1 MHESSH
7 ARAIEA
13 ELAKKG
19 AGGKLISADRNLRR
33 LINGQP
39 IFGLR
44 VLFPPHSRRPRSF
57 FLAFYHGVLYIDHRR
72 RRVMAHAGGS
82 GAGRG
87 GGERG
92 WMTTSVRTTYA
103 RLGKYLRGYLH
114 ERARLRDSP

>member
-13 ELAKKG
+13 ESAKKG

-44 VLFPPHSRRPRSF
+44 VLPLPPAGRAF

-72 RRVMAHAGGS
+72 RRVMAYD
-82 GAGRG
+82 G
-87 GGERG
+87 GGEG
-92 WMTTSVRTTYA
+92 
-103 RLGKYLRGYLH
+103 G
-114 ERARLRDSP
+114 